1 MTYLKRKLV
10 SLAKIKNLFKNSFLQ
25 EGKTNSANKYRWKL
39 KKCFHQPE
47 NQFLQTAMKISLSKS
62 FQ

>member
-25 EGKTNSANKYRWKL
+25 EGKTNSTNKYRWKL
-39 KKCFHQPE
+39 KKCFHHY
-47 NQFLQTAMKISLSKS
+47 
-62 FQ
+62 